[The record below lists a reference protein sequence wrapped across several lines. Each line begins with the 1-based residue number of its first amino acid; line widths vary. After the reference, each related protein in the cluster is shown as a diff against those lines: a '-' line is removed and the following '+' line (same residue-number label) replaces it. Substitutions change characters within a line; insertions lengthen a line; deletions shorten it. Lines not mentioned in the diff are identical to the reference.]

1 MNAGNKIRQKRIAKE
16 MTQEDLANLSGMT
29 RMTIFRL
36 ENGQQKPKMN
46 KLIPIAKALECD
58 VEELKGDG
66 GEELK
71 KDGGVSRWIEILD
84 PDDTLK
90 GYFVCAECGLLTD
103 RRSKY
108 CPNCGKKMM

>member
-1 MNAGNKIRQKRIAKE
+1 MKAGDKIRQKRIAKC
-16 MTQEDLANLSGMT
+16 MTQEDLANLSGIH
-29 RMTIFRL
+29 RATILRL

-58 VEELKGDG
+58 VEELKEDGD
-66 GEELK
+66 
-71 KDGGVSRWIEILD
+71 VSRWIEVLD

-90 GYFVCAECGLLTD
+90 GYFVCAECGLLTNS
-103 RRSKY
+103 RSKY